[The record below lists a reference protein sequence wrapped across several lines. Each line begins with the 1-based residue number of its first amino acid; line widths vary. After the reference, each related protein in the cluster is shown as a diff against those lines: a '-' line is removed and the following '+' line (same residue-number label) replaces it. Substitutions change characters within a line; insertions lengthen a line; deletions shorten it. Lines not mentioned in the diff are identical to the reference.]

1 MHYAMHAHII
11 FIANSRRGNVE
22 IRRIN
27 SVTIEKSFDKL
38 MATGELVLPRK
49 ISAFKQTQVKDLI
62 RRGDQLE
69 VWLGYN
75 GSLLLELRGY
85 VTSVSSDVPVKIGIA
100 DQMWWICQ
108 LPAHKSYQNASIP
121 DVVRELIPGYLE
133 VDAIEA
139 TVGPLQFKR
148 TTVGKALNLLKD
160 EFGIR
165 TYMKGDTVVCG
176 KLNTANGITESFI
189 VERNM
194 KPKPDLTYRNA
205 DDVKVKLTAT
215 STESDGEKISVEVG
229 DPDGETRELSY
240 YNIGSESELKKLA
253 LLDLEKYKFT
263 GYTGSFKAWGI
274 PYLEPGDRCNLTSR
288 QHPERNGEFAV
299 EATSVTFDDS
309 PKYERKITLANAL

>member
-1 MHYAMHAHII
+1 MHYAMSAHII

-22 IRRIN
+22 IRRIHSAKIN
-27 SVTIEKSFDKL
+27 KSFNSI
-38 MATGELVLPRK
+38 MATGEIVLPRK
-49 ISAFKQTQVKDLI
+49 ISQFKQTTVKQLI

-75 GSLLLELRGY
+75 GNLQLELRGY
-85 VTSVSSDVPVKIGIA
+85 VTSVSSDAPVKISIA
-100 DQMWWICQ
+100 DQMWWVCQ
-108 LPAHKSYQNASIP
+108 LPVHKSYQNASIP

-133 VDAIEA
+133 VDAIDA
-139 TVGPLQFKR
+139 TVGPVIFKK

-160 EFGIR
+160 EFGLR

-176 KLNTANGITESFI
+176 KLNTATGNTQHFI
-189 VERNM
+189 IERNV
-194 KPKPDLTYRNA
+194 KPDAELKYRNA

-215 STESDGEKISVEVG
+215 SVKSNGDKMSVEVG

-253 LLDLEKYKFT
+253 EADLQKYKFD
-263 GYTGSFKAWGI
+263 GYEGSFKAYGI
-274 PYLEPGDRCNLTSR
+274 PYLEPGDKCNLSSR
-288 QHPERNGEFAV
+288 QYPERDGEFAV

-309 PKYERKITLANAL
+309 PMYERKITLANAL